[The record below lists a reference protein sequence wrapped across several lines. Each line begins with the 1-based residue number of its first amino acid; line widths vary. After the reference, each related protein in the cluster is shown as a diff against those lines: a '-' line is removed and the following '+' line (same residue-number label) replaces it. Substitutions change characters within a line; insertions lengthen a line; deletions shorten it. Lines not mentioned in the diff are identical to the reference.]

1 MPFVTALRRLPEKAV
16 VSALILLLLLLAL
29 WLGLGWFSYFREAV
43 SAPSQTTTEQI
54 DLQAAID
61 QISSSHLFGRA
72 APAAAPLPV
81 NAPPA
86 EPLNI
91 KVSGVFATTGVK
103 PAYAI
108 VNVDGAGEQ
117 AVKAGDELKEG
128 VVLERVHA
136 GHIVLSRG
144 GALEEVMLEASSSRP
159 APSRAQLPNFAA
171 PRAAQPNAGA
181 SAARGAAG
189 QAPKPQSAPP
199 VVNPAAGLKI
209 DTVPKDLQKLGL
221 KKGDVVSTI
230 NGQFVAG
237 IDDLVGL
244 YEEFSEIGEVI
255 VEGTRDGK
263 PLKLTSQP

>member
-1 MPFVTALRRLPEKAV
+1 MPFATALRRLPEKAV

-54 DLQAAID
+54 DLQAAIN

-72 APAAAPLPV
+72 ASAAAPAAV
-81 NAPPA
+81 NAPPP

-91 KVSGVFATTGVK
+91 KVSGVFAATGVK

-108 VNVDGAGEQ
+108 VNVDGTGEQ

-159 APSRAQLPNFAA
+159 VPSRAQLPNLAA
-171 PRAAQPNAGA
+171 PRAAQPG
-181 SAARGAAG
+181 ARGGRGATG
-189 QAPKPQSAPP
+189 QAPKPQSAPS
-199 VVNPAAGLKI
+199 VINPAAGVKI
-209 DTVPKDLQKLGL
+209 ETVPQDLQKLGL
-221 KKGDVVSTI
+221 KKGDVISQI
-230 NGQFVAG
+230 NGQIVASA
-237 IDDLVGL
+237 DDLVSL
-244 YEEFSEIGEVI
+244 YDDFSEVGQVI